1 MEKRTKRYQLT
12 PREVDILYAI
22 WNAGRPLMASEIAGE
37 ELKLATVHTT
47 LKRMLK
53 KNVVEVVDFAK
64 SGNVYGRCYQ
74 PTMSLKEFELQKFSN
89 DYKNITCKEITV
101 ANLIE
106 KYLDSLDEDTLSE
119 ELDGLE
125 QFIKEKRKEMEK
137 AE

>member
-1 MEKRTKRYQLT
+1 MEKRTKSCKLT
-12 PREVDILYAI
+12 PREVDILYAL
-22 WNAGRPLMASEIAGE
+22 WKAGRPLMASEIAGE

-74 PTMSLKEFELQKFSN
+74 PTMSLMDFELRKFSD
-89 DYKNITCKEITV
+89 DYKNITCGEITV

-106 KYLDSLDEDTLSE
+106 AYLDELDEETLLE

-125 QFIKEKRKEMEK
+125 QFIKERRKEM
-137 AE
+137 